1 MDGNYN
7 KIKNA
12 VNDWYEYRGIGYTRA
27 QHHPDRVKACTEYN
41 NFSSTDVLI
50 QTFPRSGKFSPSP
63 PLSLSLSVTD
73 GAAYLECS
81 MYCYVTATKT
91 AVEVNENEKLDSNV

>member
-1 MDGNYN
+1 MGENYIV
-7 KIKNA
+7 KITKNA

-50 QTFPRSGKFSPSP
+50 QTFPRSGKYSPSP
-63 PLSLSLSVTD
+63 PLS
-73 GAAYLECS
+73 AAYLQCS

-91 AVEVNENEKLDSNV
+91 AVEVNENETLNSNV